1 MMDVL
6 GDPAFTSSA
15 YTVSEA
21 AELTKVKPAT
31 ITNWFRAGPG
41 DRPALLFAERARAA
55 GEPVRLS
62 FLELVELAVAGEF
75 RRREIPLRQL
85 RNARD
90 FLLARLDGGHP
101 FAVEDVRTISGRVI
115 HAGGSRAVSAAAAID
130 AGDDLI
136 QALFDG
142 FEAYARERFDY
153 ERGWA
158 IRFFPA
164 GRNEELNVDPHFR
177 GGQLTVSG
185 RGVMAR
191 TIAGRFKGGE
201 SVEYLADDY
210 EISPAAV
217 QASIRFFAAA

>member
-1 MMDVL
+1 MNVHD
-6 GDPAFTSSA
+6 DPAFTSSA
-15 YTVSEA
+15 YSVSEA

-31 ITNWFRAGPG
+31 ITNWFRSGPDG
-41 DRPALLFAERARAA
+41 RPALLFAERARAA

-75 RRREIPLRQL
+75 RRREITLRQI

-90 FLLARLDGGHP
+90 FLLAHFDGGHP

-115 HAGGSRAVSAAAAID
+115 HAGGSRAMTAAAAID

-136 QALFDG
+136 QALFEG

-164 GRNEELNVDPHFR
+164 GRDEELNVDPRYR

-185 RGVMAR
+185 RGITAR

-201 SVEYLADDY
+201 SVEYLAEDY
-210 EISPAAV
+210 DISPAAV
-217 QASIRFFAAA
+217 ESSIRFFAAA

>member
-1 MMDVL
+1 MNVHD
-6 GDPAFTSSA
+6 DPAFTSSA
-15 YTVSEA
+15 YSVSEA

-31 ITNWFRAGPG
+31 IMNWFRSGPDG
-41 DRPALLFAERARAA
+41 RPALLFAERARAA

-75 RRREIPLRQL
+75 RRREITLRQI

-90 FLLARLDGGHP
+90 FLLAHFDGGHP

-115 HAGGSRAVSAAAAID
+115 HAGGSRAMTATAAIY

-136 QALFDG
+136 QALFEG

-164 GRNEELNVDPHFR
+164 GRDEELNVDPRYR

-185 RGVMAR
+185 RGVTAR

-201 SVEYLADDY
+201 SVEYLAEDY
-210 EISPAAV
+210 DITPAAV
-217 QASIRFFAAA
+217 ESSIRFFAAA

>member
-1 MMDVL
+1 MNVHD
-6 GDPAFTSSA
+6 DPAFTSSA
-15 YTVSEA
+15 YSVSEA

-31 ITNWFRAGPG
+31 ITNWFRSGPDG
-41 DRPALLFAERARAA
+41 RPALLFAERGRAA

-75 RRREIPLRQL
+75 RRREITLRQI

-90 FLLARLDGGHP
+90 FLLAHFDGGHP

-115 HAGGSRAVSAAAAID
+115 HAGGSRAMTVAAAID

-136 QALFDG
+136 QALFEG

-164 GRNEELNVDPHFR
+164 GRDEELNVDPRYR

-185 RGVMAR
+185 RGVTAR

-201 SVEYLADDY
+201 SVEYLAEDY
-210 EISPAAV
+210 DITPAAV
-217 QASIRFFAAA
+217 ESSIRFFAAA

>member
-1 MMDVL
+1 MNVHD
-6 GDPAFTSSA
+6 DPAFTSSA
-15 YTVSEA
+15 YSVSEA

-31 ITNWFRAGPG
+31 ITNWFRSGPDG
-41 DRPALLFAERARAA
+41 RPALLFTERGRAA

-75 RRREIPLRQL
+75 RRREITLRQI

-90 FLLARLDGGHP
+90 FLLAHFDGGHP

-115 HAGGSRAVSAAAAID
+115 HAGGSRAMTAAAAID

-136 QALFDG
+136 QALFEG

-164 GRNEELNVDPHFR
+164 GRDEELNVDPRYR

-185 RGVMAR
+185 RGITAR

-201 SVEYLADDY
+201 SVEYLAEDY
-210 EISPAAV
+210 DISPAAV
-217 QASIRFFAAA
+217 ESSIRFFAAA

>member
-1 MMDVL
+1 MNVHD
-6 GDPAFTSSA
+6 DPAFTSSA
-15 YTVSEA
+15 YSVSEA

-31 ITNWFRAGPG
+31 ITNWFRAGPDG
-41 DRPALLFAERARAA
+41 RPALLFAERARAA

-75 RRREIPLRQL
+75 RRREITLRQI

-90 FLLARLDGGHP
+90 FLLAHFDGGHP

-115 HAGGSRAVSAAAAID
+115 HAGGSRAMTVAAAID

-136 QALFDG
+136 QALFEG

-164 GRNEELNVDPHFR
+164 GRDEELNVDPRYR

-185 RGVMAR
+185 RGITAR

-201 SVEYLADDY
+201 SVEYLAEDY
-210 EISPAAV
+210 DITPAAV
-217 QASIRFFAAA
+217 ESSIRFFAAA